1 MTTPNVFV
9 KVGTTMA
16 RVKPEHVEAT
26 RLLLERAS
34 KIPTPKQAHAKALKG
49 GVSRKYP
56 KFEAGQSTARYV
68 REFHMLNA
76 RMTGGSIVYGPRLSV
91 TDILREEAHIKDFF
105 EPLSTLPQFAQSDEV
120 IEEEFTA

>member
-16 RVKPEHVEAT
+16 RVKAENVEAT

-34 KIPTPKQAHAKALKG
+34 KIPTVKQAHAKALKG

-56 KFEAGQSTARYV
+56 KHQPGQSTARYV
-68 REFHMLNA
+68 RDFHMLNA
-76 RMTGGSIVYGPRLSV
+76 RTTGFGIQRGSFLSV

-105 EPLSTLPQFAQSDEV
+105 EPLSTLPQFAQSGEV